1 MGGTHLLRAMD
12 SCICMGASIG
22 VGLGMTAVLENEK
35 QRNRVVSVL
44 GDSTFIH
51 SGITGLIEAVYN
63 HRQATIVILDNSI
76 TAMTG
81 HQENPGTGKT
91 LQQSAAPKLDLEA
104 LCRACGAQ
112 RVQVINPLKLQHTV
126 DVLKEELEHEG
137 ISVII
142 ARYPC
147 VITDRT
153 VWNRA
158 LIVRPEL
165 CEGCHVCFTV
175 GCPGL
180 ERDGEVTRINP
191 LLCIGCEACLQT
203 CKQGAI
209 QVVEEVPGTA

>member
-1 MGGTHLLRAMD
+1 
-12 SCICMGASIG
+12 
-22 VGLGMTAVLENEK
+22 VLENEK
-35 QRNRVVSVL
+35 QRQRVVSVL
-44 GDSTFIH
+44 GDSTFVH

-63 HRQATIVILDNSI
+63 HRQATIVILDNGT

-81 HQENPGTGKT
+81 HQEHPGTGKT
-91 LQQSAAPKLDLEA
+91 LKREEAPKLDLEA
-104 LCRACGAQ
+104 LCRACGVQ
-112 RVQVINPLKLQHTV
+112 RLRVINPLEMQQAV
-126 DVLKEELEHEG
+126 DVLQEELEHEG

-158 LIVRPEL
+158 LVVDQEI
-165 CEGCHVCFTV
+165 CDGCHICFTV

-180 ERDGEVTRINP
+180 EREGNVTRINP
-191 LLCIGCEACLQT
+191 LLCIGCEACLQA

-209 QVVEEVPGTA
+209 RAVEEVPGTV